1 MQIRKFIL
9 ALFILLS
16 LNFSFQQIN
25 IYYKEKG
32 AIVCIL
38 NNDHDKNTVDFINK
52 IEQRRFVIRMSLSLS
67 ILMTDENKIIFN
79 TS

>member
-1 MQIRKFIL
+1 MQIRKLIL
-9 ALFILLS
+9 AIFILLS

-25 IYYKEKG
+25 IFYKEKE

-38 NNDHDKNTVDFINK
+38 NKDQDKNAADFINK
-52 IEQRRFVIRMSLSLS
+52 IEQRKFVIRMSLILN
-67 ILMTDENKIIFN
+67 ILMTDESKTLFN